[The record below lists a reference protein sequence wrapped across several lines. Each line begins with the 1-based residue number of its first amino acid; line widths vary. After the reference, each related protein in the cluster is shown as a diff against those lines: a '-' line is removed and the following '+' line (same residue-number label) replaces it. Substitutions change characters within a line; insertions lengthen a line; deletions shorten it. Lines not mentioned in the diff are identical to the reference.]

1 MLLPVITILCRR
13 QWSWNPF
20 TALGLASNI
29 VQFVDFGSKL
39 ISESR
44 ELYKSASGT
53 TIESKDLRKATE
65 NLQQFCD
72 KLVVPRQTAST
83 ATRFSKEE
91 SLRNLTISCKDT
103 AFALLLALREL
114 AARGSHKKWQSIR
127 VALKSVQKKSRSRSW
142 QAHNPYHE
150 GLKTWTRSEL
160 LQAFT
165 RLGSR
170 DISLPRFCFFIDGL
184 DEYEGDHSGLVNVLK
199 DLVDSSSVKICLS
212 MRKKSS

>member
-1 MLLPVITILCRR
+1 MVLD
-13 QWSWNPF
+13 PF
-20 TALGLASNI
+20 SALGLASNI

-39 ISESR
+39 ISESQ

-53 TIESKDLRKATE
+53 MIESEDLRIATE

-103 AFALLLALREL
+103 AFALALREL

-142 QAHNPYHE
+142 RAGCYHIAVNQGWQAHNTYHE